1 MKVELCAASLDAIKV
16 AKDLGFDRIE
26 LCQTLEQ
33 GGLTPSPGMI
43 EYALAYGIETHVL
56 IRPRPGGF
64 IYSEDEIEIVLRDV
78 RECKEIGAYGV
89 VVGILDAKSEIHVRA
104 MERVKELAGNMQVT
118 FHRAFDDTVQYDKS
132 MDILINLEIDRI
144 LSSGLCSNV
153 DIGLPILKEMKRYA
167 SGSIEI
173 MVGGGINLANLDKI
187 IREVNPDAVHFSAT
201 RKHLLDEESYF
212 SESILKIDPE
222 RAKKMLDLARF

>member
-78 RECKEIGAYGV
+78 RECKEIGANGV
-89 VVGILDAKSEIHVRA
+89 VVGILDAKSEIHVGA

-153 DIGLPILKEMKRYA
+153 DIGMPILKEMKRYA

-173 MVGGGINLANLDKI
+173 MVGGGVNLANLDQI

-222 RAKKMLDLARF
+222 RAKKMLDLARS